1 MTGNKFILGE
11 GEKYVLEHYTRA
23 TSTATKHQE
32 SPILYKIRHHTG
44 NTWISYRFRTVY
56 FNWTQLN

>member
-44 NTWISYRFRTVY
+44 NT
-56 FNWTQLN
+56 